1 MSGSAKRHALV
12 LGAGGFIGAHLV
24 RRLKREGFWVRGVDL
39 EFPRFSETEADEFVQ
54 GDLRDQE
61 LCSSVIDRHF
71 DEVYQFAADMGG
83 AGYVFTG
90 EHDADIIHNS
100 ATINLNLVDAC
111 RSRNIRKIFY
121 SSSACVYPVHN
132 QQDAA
137 NPNCAKSFGV
147 SGGAG
152 LRVRLGEALFR
163 APVPG
168 LQSQSRHGEPGGAFP
183 QYFRPGRNMAGR
195 QRESAGGLL
204 PKGRVNEKQRRN
216 RNMGRRQSNA
226 FVPVH

>member
-121 SSSACVYPVHN
+121 SSSACVYP
-132 QQDAA
+132 ATISRTPPIRTA
-137 NPNCAKSFGV
+137 PNLRRIRRRRTPSTAGRSSFPSACSWPTIAITAWRTGWRV
-147 SGGAG
+147 STIFSARKEHGGAAK
-152 LRVRLGEALFR
+152 RKRR
-163 APVPG
+163 
-168 LQSQSRHGEPGGAFP
+168 
-183 QYFRPGRNMAGR
+183 RPFAERSR
-195 QRESAGGLL
+195 QR
-204 PKGRVNEKQRRN
+204 KTTEK
-216 RNMGRRQSNA
+216 
-226 FVPVH
+226 